1 MDFKEQHDKHEEQ
14 DHGHKHDEHDM
25 HEEHDHGH
33 KHDAHDKHDQHDHG
47 HGHEGESQKKK
58 KKTHNLSLVSSVGFT
73 IQGLLDVPK
82 FNGFM
87 SQLLQ
92 AKAADLYRTKGVL
105 AFADQGDAKFVF
117 QGSICNPGST
127 CLDHCLRI
135 SVCMYVRELR
145 CSRANQL
152 RPE

>member
-1 MDFKEQHDKHEEQ
+1 VDFKEHENCHHDDDEH
-14 DHGHKHDEHDM
+14 DHGHKHDEHDC
-25 HEEHDHGH
+25 GH
-33 KHDAHDKHDQHDHG
+33 KHDDGHKHDEHDHAHG

-117 QGSICNPGST
+117 QG
-127 CLDHCLRI
+127 
-135 SVCMYVRELR
+135 E
-145 CSRANQL
+145 
-152 RPE
+152 

>member
-14 DHGHKHDEHDM
+14 DHGHKHD
-25 HEEHDHGH
+25 
-33 KHDAHDKHDQHDHG
+33 AHDKHDQHDHGHG

-117 QGSICNPGST
+117 QGSICNPVST

-135 SVCMYVRELR
+135 SVCMYVRVLR